1 MAIGKLPLTKVVRE
15 SLIDAVN
22 KINEIIDAVNKIVM
36 VSSALSSI
44 VFDKFTSGNYDYIY
58 IQWNAAN
65 NYVYRLQINVTSYNI
80 RFYEKPPGGNLTR
93 KFDVDITLS

>member
-1 MAIGKLPLTKVVRE
+1 MAISKLPLTKVVRE

-22 KINEIIDAVNKIVM
+22 KVNEIIDAINKIVM

-44 VFDKFTSGNYDYIY
+44 VFDKYTSGNNDFVY

-65 NYVYRLQINVTSYNI
+65 DYVYRLQINVTTYNV
-80 RFYEKPPGGNLTR
+80 RFFERPPGGNLTR
-93 KFDVDITLS
+93 KFDVNITLI